1 MEDEDEPIT
10 LLVEDGSRESTSFHP
25 WFAMRSRS
33 VARAAVALTISPDWL
48 RDPDKLALVAVGAD
62 EMIAAAVAQDR
73 PARGSNA
80 LDTPPPAGKEQILDL
95 CAGVGTE
102 GAGSVALGFASTG
115 GDNPR

>member
-1 MEDEDEPIT
+1 MGFEDDALTFI
-10 LLVEDGSRESTSFHP
+10 VESWAREFTRFHP

-73 PARGSNA
+73 PARGSYA
-80 LDTPPPAGKEQILDL
+80 LSTSRAARQGPIFDL
-95 CAGVGTE
+95 WAGVGTG
-102 GAGSVALGFASTG
+102 GAAAV
-115 GDNPR
+115 DR